1 MGRPDRRMRLLGL
14 SAMGVAVFRIG
25 VIVALRQLPEWR
37 NLSLPEESFFAARLQ
52 QVAGPADL
60 RLESLPHVQLRSKGF
75 LTESDLL
82 SERETAYDILG
93 PAAAD
98 WLTRPAR
105 RPYVAAS
112 AP

>member
-1 MGRPDRRMRLLGL
+1 MGGPDRRTRLLGL
-14 SAMGVAVFRIG
+14 GAIGVAVFAIG
-25 VIVALRQLPEWR
+25 VFVALRQLPEWR

-52 QVAGPADL
+52 QIAGPADL

-75 LTESDLL
+75 LTESDLI

-98 WLTRPAR
+98 LLVGPCR
-105 RPYVAAS
+105 RAS
-112 AP
+112 V